1 MAWLTKA
8 ELLRAFQREYP
19 KDLDRTTEGGTLL
32 EYDFDRKKAE
42 ALVGV
47 KWENIRA
54 DQLQELFDI
63 ACFLNP
69 RAFQYFFPAFIRESQ
84 VNIEKTNLLVDSL
97 INMLANSGIHW
108 PESLRAA
115 ETKVLS
121 ENPEIAEAIALINE
135 NDLRAWSEKRWR
147 LFTEQQWV
155 VIQKWLRWIA
165 QDERWDVDREVLAR
179 ALENAEK
186 WREHAKSRSSTGR
199 ISSEPP

>member
-1 MAWLTKA
+1 
-8 ELLRAFQREYP
+8 
-19 KDLDRTTEGGTLL
+19 
-32 EYDFDRKKAE
+32 
-42 ALVGV
+42 
-47 KWENIRA
+47 
-54 DQLQELFDI
+54 
-63 ACFLNP
+63 
-69 RAFQYFFPAFIRESQ
+69 
-84 VNIEKTNLLVDSL
+84 
-97 INMLANSGIHW
+97 
-108 PESLRAA
+108 
-115 ETKVLS
+115 LS

-135 NDLRAWSEKRWR
+135 NDLRAWNDKRWS